1 MYLAITDGTTTI
13 TLSGTSPVLG
23 CTYYPA
29 TAQRSGGA
37 YQPVTETAEINLRG
51 TAAAMRTT
59 INAIED
65 MLQAAI
71 QRQAR
76 GVGER
81 VFVLYKPVDGD
92 SAAYRS
98 EVLDGRVML
107 SNEPML
113 RRFGDTSPTIRIGVI
128 WQRAHWWEG
137 ALTELSI
144 SANGQAAST
153 GGRTI
158 YNDPANG
165 NWLQIAADQVTGV
178 LPAPVRLE
186 LFNGTGASKNYR
198 KMFLAVNANSDP
210 ANLTHFLQ
218 AEARLSGGT
227 LSADATCS
235 GSGNNCLNFMASPPI
250 TLSWTLPSAT
260 LQKTRGR
267 VFRILARFADHA
279 GAMYVTPHIAD
290 ANGTI
295 IWTGDEVALDFIG
308 GESWRDLGA
317 VSLPPGGYATDYGA
331 HRLVLVFRGGAVVQ
345 LDVLQLTATDSYR
358 YLGMPAT
365 GVAVPNAGAIVHDG
379 IEGAAYVLS
388 GLGGTRTALASSYG
402 GPLTLEPGMVQRI
415 YVLNQIDAGLSGG
428 AGGAPIGGIIS
439 ARVFYR
445 PRRLTV

>member
-1 MYLAITDGTTTI
+1 MYLAITDGATTI
-13 TLSGTSPVLG
+13 VLSGTSPVLG
-23 CTYYPA
+23 CTYYPT
-29 TAQRSGGA
+29 TAQRAGGV

-51 TAAAMRTT
+51 TAAAMRAT

-92 SAAYRS
+92 AAAYRS

-107 SNEPML
+107 SDEPML
-113 RRFGDTSPTIRIGVI
+113 RRFGDTSPTIRIGVV

-144 SANGQAAST
+144 SANGQAAAT

-186 LFNGTGASKNYR
+186 LFNTTGASKNYR
-198 KMFLAVNANSDP
+198 KVFLGVNANSDP

-235 GSGNNCLNFMASPPI
+235 GSGNNRLDFTASTI
-250 TLSWTLPSAT
+250 TFSWTLPAAT

-267 VFRILARFADHA
+267 VFRILARFASYF
-279 GAMYVTPHIAD
+279 GAMYITPHIAD

-295 IWTGDEVALDFIG
+295 IWTGDEVAMDAVG
-308 GESWRDLGA
+308 GETWRDLGA

-331 HRLVLVFRGGAVVQ
+331 HRLVLVFRGGALVQ

-358 YLGMPAT
+358 YLEMPAT

-379 IEGAAYVLS
+379 IEGTASVLS
-388 GLGGTRTALASSYG
+388 GVGGTRTALASSYG
-402 GPLTLEPGMVQRI
+402 GPLTLEPGTLQRI
-415 YVLNQIDAGLSGG
+415 YVLNQIYTGLSGG
-428 AGGAPIGGIIS
+428 AGEAPIGGAIN
-439 ARVFYR
+439 ARAYYR